1 MIKMDL
7 CQKACHALH
16 VRALPPT
23 PRREIESLEAFASL
37 SALLIAE
44 PVHTGEWARLSCFQR
59 FSVKK
64 AAVKAPQNTYRV
76 AFTANFI

>member
-1 MIKMDL
+1 MDL

-16 VRALPPT
+16 VWALPPT

-44 PVHTGEWARLSCFQR
+44 PVHTGEWDRLSCFQC
-59 FSVKK
+59 FSVK
-64 AAVKAPQNTYRV
+64 AAVKAPQNTYHL